1 MFQCETCKKDS
12 PALVAGECYA
22 CIRLD
27 PDKEARLRQHF
38 LIFDV
43 DDPPPTAMPL
53 SLTGLQITPKN
64 QLTPNCG

>member
-43 DDPPPTAMPL
+43 DDPPDGYATFFDWLADHPEEPTN
-53 SLTGLQITPKN
+53 T
-64 QLTPNCG
+64 